1 MYSYLVRI
9 GVHVQYTKMHTI
21 TLSVCTS
28 TEQKIKFPIF
38 PVARNLT
45 FPPPILQRIEE
56 IPIRHSAP
64 SSTGLVNS
72 EFKIQQKAQT
82 EVFRH
87 SMTEVYMR
95 SGYVIYK

>member
-1 MYSYLVRI
+1 MLSSMCSFDLWTNMYSYLVHT

-56 IPIRHSAP
+56 NTYPTF
-64 SSTGLVNS
+64 SSIFYRISEQWIQNS
-72 EFKIQQKAQT
+72 TKSTNRGI
-82 EVFRH
+82 
-87 SMTEVYMR
+87 
-95 SGYVIYK
+95 